1 MVLCFLSVASQK
13 TLEWEHAET
22 GERPSFSLSHLGP
35 RAGETCIEG
44 VVTGGD
50 LKARNSSGFSGVLAS
65 GLRLLLSRD

>member
-1 MVLCFLSVASQK
+1 MVPCCLSVACQK
-13 TLEWEHAET
+13 TLEWKHVET
-22 GERPSFSLSHLGP
+22 GEWPSFSLSHLGP

-65 GLRLLLSRD
+65 GHRLLFSRD